1 VGRQRDQLVRPTL
14 GRTGHSRELAR
25 GRDHLPRLQGRSAEV
40 RETVICMIRRFVL
53 TPWVLTPLI
62 ILAVIKTIWGGMTW
76 NIWHVLAGLGALVL
90 FWYALRHA
98 KS

>member
-1 VGRQRDQLVRPTL
+1 M
-14 GRTGHSRELAR
+14 
-25 GRDHLPRLQGRSAEV
+25 
-40 RETVICMIRRFVL
+40 ICMIRRFVL
-53 TPWVLTPLI
+53 TPWVMTPLI

-76 NIWHVLAGLGALVL
+76 NVWHVLAGLGALVL